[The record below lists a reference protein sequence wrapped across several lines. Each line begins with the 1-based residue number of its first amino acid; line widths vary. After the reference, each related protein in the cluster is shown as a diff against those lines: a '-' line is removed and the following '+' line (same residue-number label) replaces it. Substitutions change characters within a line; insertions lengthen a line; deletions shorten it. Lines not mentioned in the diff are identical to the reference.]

1 MTISLDVT
9 AADQALIKELMEGS
23 PFKQQMLLSIAM
35 RIGLKAI
42 KQDPTI
48 LLPYVSK
55 LGEE

>member
-1 MTISLDVT
+1 MSVTIQTTQD
-9 AADQALIKELMEGS
+9 DKALIEDLMEGS
-23 PFKQQMLLSIAM
+23 PFKQEMLLSIAL

-55 LGEE
+55 SSGQ

>member
-1 MTISLDVT
+1 MSVTIQTSND
-9 AADQALIKELMEGS
+9 DQALIEDLMEGS
-23 PFKQQMLLSIAM
+23 PFKQEMLLTIAL

-55 LGEE
+55 SGGE